1 VSLHLLAAI
10 CMAIGPV
17 PDFLKIL
24 TFDFNK
30 KNQDP
35 KSSPAAG
42 ELLKNGGSHS
52 DRVKGK

>member
-1 VSLHLLAAI
+1 MSLHLLAAI

-30 KNQDP
+30 KI
-35 KSSPAAG
+35 KILISSPAG
-42 ELLKNGGSHS
+42 E
-52 DRVKGK
+52 